1 MLIPE
6 ENLSRFREFHAGGGL
21 IEAANLTTGKAL
33 LAITLSHL
41 ARYSATISEEVDYS
55 GGGIG
60 GLSSAINTLI
70 GELGASQSALE
81 SWNEYLEESTE
92 PTDLEQV
99 AQGAEVKRQLDGTD
113 QNEVW
118 PSILP
123 ITSKTELQHLSDTLG
138 LIGAPLD
145 ELETLMTEV
154 NDVLTPVTVE
164 GTGGEGASTSVGS
177 LSTDQKTRCA
187 AMATTLTGIAGGV
200 GNAAA
205 EVANMIAVAIPAKAE
220 AIRYFEIAV
229 AFTVADGQ
237 LDKGSIGDATREV
250 FTV

>member
-21 IEAANLTTGKAL
+21 KEAANLTTGKAL
-33 LAITLSHL
+33 LAITLSRL
-41 ARYSATISEEVDYS
+41 ARYSATISEDVNYS
-55 GGGIG
+55 SAGIST
-60 GLSSAINTLI
+60 LSAAINTLI

-81 SWNEYLEESTE
+81 SWNEYLTEATE

-113 QNEVW
+113 QSEVW

-138 LIGAPLD
+138 LISAPLD
-145 ELETLMTEV
+145 ELEALMSEV
-154 NDVLTPVTVE
+154 NDVLTPVVVE
-164 GTGGEGASTSVGS
+164 GESGGAVVGS
-177 LSTDQKTRCA
+177 LSTDQKTRCN
-187 AMATTLTGIAGGV
+187 AMATMLSGLAGGV
-200 GNAAA
+200 GGAAA
-205 EVANMIAVAIPAKAE
+205 DVANMIAVAIPAKAE

-250 FTV
+250 FAV